1 MPQASA
7 ALNTSKGVSTSS
19 RKGEPQH
26 ARLLGFQLVV
36 RLTALTLRHRKLR
49 ARLCS
54 KTSSPLNMIRQIIAA
69 LITLFCFSAQGD
81 ALDRIRI
88 AVSNP
93 NMPNLTVAVAQKKSF
108 FKDENLEA
116 EIIRM
121 NPNVAITALATGDV
135 DYCQLFGAVVSGAI
149 AGLPIRIVA
158 GFLDN
163 WPMTLIAQPE
173 YKSLKELK
181 GKTLG
186 ISSFGATPDV
196 GARMMLKQ
204 VGLDPEKDI
213 KVLALGSDAARL
225 TALKQRVVDVVVIS
239 PPADAQM
246 EKQGYKILARA
257 YELFSFPYLGL
268 ATHSKKIK
276 EKPEEIRRTIKA
288 TIRANR
294 FIRENRE
301 EAVRILVD
309 WGKVER
315 DYAYA
320 SYDALRNLFNADNN
334 VPEDGLKLVIDQARR
349 SAKVARE
356 VTPAEVA
363 DLTFLRDAQSEL
375 GIKQR

>member
-1 MPQASA
+1 MMLKLFVA
-7 ALNTSKGVSTSS
+7 ALV
-19 RKGEPQH
+19 
-26 ARLLGFQLVV
+26 
-36 RLTALTLRHRKLR
+36 
-49 ARLCS
+49 
-54 KTSSPLNMIRQIIAA
+54 I
-69 LITLFCFSAQGD
+69 FSLDLSAY
-81 ALDRIRI
+81 ASDRIRI

-93 NMPNLTVAVAQKKSF
+93 NMPNLTVAVAQAKGF
-108 FKDENLEA
+108 FKEETIDA

-121 NPNVAITALATGDV
+121 NPNVAITALSTGDV
-135 DYCQLFGAVVSGAI
+135 DYCQLFAAVVGGAI
-149 AGLPIRIVA
+149 AGLPVRIVA

-173 YKSLKELK
+173 YKSLKDLK

-196 GARMMLKQ
+196 GARLMLKQ
-204 VGLDPEKDI
+204 AGIDPEKEI

-225 TALKQRVVDVVVIS
+225 TALRQRVVDVVVIS

-246 EKQGYKILARA
+246 EKQGYRILARA

-268 ATHSKKIK
+268 GTHLKKIK
-276 EKPEEIRRTIKA
+276 ERPGEIRRVIKA

-294 FIRENRE
+294 FIRDNRE
-301 EAVRILVD
+301 AAVRILVD

-320 SYDALRNLFNADNN
+320 SYDALRNLFNADGN

-349 SAKVARE
+349 GAKVTRE
-356 VTPAEVA
+356 VPPGEVA
-363 DLTFLRDAQSEL
+363 DLTFLREAQAEL
-375 GIKQR
+375 GITGR

>member
-1 MPQASA
+1 MLLAFAAQAE
-7 ALNTSKGVSTSS
+7 G
-19 RKGEPQH
+19 
-26 ARLLGFQLVV
+26 
-36 RLTALTLRHRKLR
+36 
-49 ARLCS
+49 
-54 KTSSPLNMIRQIIAA
+54 
-69 LITLFCFSAQGD
+69 
-81 ALDRIRI
+81 LDQIRI

-93 NMPNLTVAVAQKKSF
+93 NMPNLTVAVAQKKGF
-108 FKDENLEA
+108 FKDETIDA

-121 NPNVAITALATGDV
+121 NPNVALTALATGDV
-135 DYCQLFGAVVSGAI
+135 DYCQLFGAVVGGAI
-149 AGLPIRIVA
+149 AGLPVRIIA

-173 YKSLKELK
+173 YKSLQELK

-204 VGLDPEKDI
+204 AGLDPEKDI

-268 ATHSKKIK
+268 GTHTRKIK
-276 EKPEEIRRTIKA
+276 EKPDEIRRAIKA

-315 DYAYA
+315 DFAYA
-320 SYDALRNLFNADNN
+320 SYDALRNLFNLDGS
-334 VPEDGLKLVIDQARR
+334 VPDDGLKLVIDQARR
-349 SAKVARE
+349 NAKVTRE
-356 VTPAEVA
+356 VAPAEVA
-363 DLTFLRDAQSEL
+363 DLRFLQQAQAEL

>member
-1 MPQASA
+1 MKF
-7 ALNTSKGVSTSS
+7 LVT
-19 RKGEPQH
+19 
-26 ARLLGFQLVV
+26 LVV
-36 RLTALTLRHRKLR
+36 
-49 ARLCS
+49 
-54 KTSSPLNMIRQIIAA
+54 
-69 LITLFCFSAQGD
+69 LIFLGSHAQ
-81 ALDRIRI
+81 ALDKVRI

-93 NMPNLTVAVAQKKSF
+93 NMPNLTVAVAQKKGF
-108 FKDENLEA
+108 FKDENIDA

-135 DYCQLFGAVVSGAI
+135 DYCQLFGAVVGGAI
-149 AGLPIRIVA
+149 AGLPVRIVA

-173 YKSLKELK
+173 YKALKDLK

-196 GARMMLKQ
+196 GARLMLKQ
-204 VGLDPEKDI
+204 AGLDPEKDI

-257 YELFSFPYLGL
+257 YELFNFPYLGL
-268 ATHSKKIK
+268 GTHTRKIK
-276 EKPEEIRRTIKA
+276 EKPEEIRRAIKA

-294 FIRENRE
+294 FIRDNRE
-301 EAVRILVD
+301 DAVRTLVD
-309 WGKVER
+309 WGKIER

-320 SYDALRNLFNADNN
+320 SYDALRNLFNADGG

-349 SAKVARE
+349 NAKVARE
-356 VTPAEVA
+356 VVSTEVA
-363 DLTFLRDAQSEL
+363 DLTFLREAQSEL
-375 GIKQR
+375 GIKRR

>member
-1 MPQASA
+1 MSAQILAVLVTLLWLSPQASA
-7 ALNTSKGVSTSS
+7 
-19 RKGEPQH
+19 
-26 ARLLGFQLVV
+26 
-36 RLTALTLRHRKLR
+36 
-49 ARLCS
+49 
-54 KTSSPLNMIRQIIAA
+54 
-69 LITLFCFSAQGD
+69 
-81 ALDRIRI
+81 LDRVRI
-88 AVSNP
+88 SVSNP
-93 NMPNLTVAVAQKKSF
+93 NMPNLTVAVAQKRGF
-108 FKDENLEA
+108 FKDENIEA

-121 NPNVAITALATGDV
+121 NPNVAITALATGDI
-135 DYCQLFGAVVSGAI
+135 DYCQLFGAVVGAAI
-149 AGLPIRIVA
+149 AGLPVRIVA

-173 YKSLKELK
+173 YKTLKELK

-204 VGLDPEKDI
+204 AGLDPEKDI

-257 YELFSFPYLGL
+257 YELFTFPYLGL
-268 ATHSKKIK
+268 GTHARKIQ
-276 EKPEEIRRTIKA
+276 EKPDEIRRAIKA

-301 EAVRILVD
+301 EAVRTLME

-315 DYAYA
+315 DFAYA
-320 SYDALRNLFNADNN
+320 SYDALRNLFNADGS
-334 VPEDGLKLVIDQARR
+334 VPDDGLKLVIDQARR
-349 SAKVARE
+349 SAKVTRE
-356 VTPAEVA
+356 VKPAEVV
-363 DLTFLRDAQSEL
+363 DLTFLRQAQAEL
-375 GIKQR
+375 GVKGR